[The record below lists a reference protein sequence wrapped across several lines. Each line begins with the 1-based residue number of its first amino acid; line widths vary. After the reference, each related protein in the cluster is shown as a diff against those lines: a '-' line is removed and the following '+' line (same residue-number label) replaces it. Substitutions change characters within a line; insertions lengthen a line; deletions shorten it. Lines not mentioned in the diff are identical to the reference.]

1 MVNAP
6 SIGGGIFLGV
16 VGAILAFAV
25 SDTYVA
31 GISLQTI
38 GYICL
43 AAAALMIILGLVLGN
58 KRSAPRNVHRTES
71 VQTEGRAP
79 TVRETHTETD

>member
-1 MVNAP
+1 MINAP

-25 SDTYVA
+25 SDQYVA
-31 GISLQTI
+31 GISLQMI

-43 AAAALMIILGLVLGN
+43 AAAALMIVLGLVLGG
-58 KRSAPRNVHRTES
+58 RRTAPRNVHRTES
-71 VQTEGRAP
+71 IQTEGRAP
-79 TVRETHTETD
+79 TVRESHVETD